1 MSSARLE
8 QIEDAITAMLVD
20 LGLPPEPLAEGT
32 YAFRYGGTAVLV
44 SLFWASELAWVRIAT
59 TLLKDFRPNLE
70 LVTRVL
76 RLNTEVLFGAF
87 LIFEDDTLTFAI
99 TLPGVG
105 LQAEVFGLALDHVAR
120 ISNAYG
126 EELKAIAGGR
136 LASDIVAE

>member
-1 MSSARLE
+1 MSGARLE
-8 QIEDAITAMLVD
+8 QIEDLVTGMLVD
-20 LGLPPEPLAEGT
+20 LGLPPEPLGEGLF
-32 YAFRYGGTAVLV
+32 AFQYGGTVLLV
-44 SLFWASELAWVRIAT
+44 SLFSASGQGWVRIAT

-76 RLNTEVLFGAF
+76 RLNTEVLLGSF

-120 ISNAYG
+120 ISCAYG
-126 EELKAIAGGR
+126 EELRAIAGGR
-136 LASDIVAE
+136 LASDIIAE